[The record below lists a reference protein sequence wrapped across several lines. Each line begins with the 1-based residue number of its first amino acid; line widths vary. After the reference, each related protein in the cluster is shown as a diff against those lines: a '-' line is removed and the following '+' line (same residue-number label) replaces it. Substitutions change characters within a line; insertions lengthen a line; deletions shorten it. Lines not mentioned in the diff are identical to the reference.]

1 MKILLV
7 EDEEVL
13 AKVLQ
18 EKLEGEKF
26 NVSVVNDGEAVLSLA
41 KKFKPDLI
49 LLDIML
55 PKLDGL
61 EVLSALKADNDL
73 NKIPVIMLSNLDE
86 DGKIKEALSM
96 GAVDYLIKAQHPINE
111 VVEKVNE
118 YILKSK

>member
-13 AKVLQ
+13 ARVLQ
-18 EKLEGEKF
+18 EKLESENF
-26 NVSVVNDGEAVLSLA
+26 EVFVARDGAVVLSMT
-41 KKFKPDLI
+41 KKIKPDLI

-61 EVLSALKADNDL
+61 EVLSALKAEDEL
-73 NKIPVIMLSNLDE
+73 KPIPVIMLSNLDE
-86 DGKIKEALSM
+86 DNKIKRSLEM

-111 VVEKVNE
+111 VVEKIND